1 MALFGFGK
9 KKEKEINAPV
19 CTCKIVYNTYIPL
32 VIIHDVTIL
41 VINLDNKMI
50 TGAF

>member
-1 MALFGFGK
+1 MVYRYFLVTL
-9 KKEKEINAPV
+9 EIPS
-19 CTCKIVYNTYIPL
+19 KIVYNTYIPL